1 LNPTASPERAET
13 QRAKLPRWMAL
24 AGVAILSFIA
34 LSAAAVGVYAA
45 WLFHDMPDAGDL
57 VDYHPPTATRA
68 YGWDGTLIGEF
79 SRERRIFVPYDAI
92 PAQTAQ
98 AFLAAEDHGFFK
110 HGGVDVGGF
119 GRAMV
124 KNVINLAQGR
134 RLEGG
139 STITQQVAKNI
150 LLTSDQTIGRKLKE
164 AILASQLERTLSK
177 ERILELYMN
186 EIWLGYRS
194 YGVGAAAYNYFGKS
208 LSELTLAESAYLA
221 ALPKGPDNYH
231 PLRRTEAAI
240 GRRNWVIDQM
250 ADLGWVTRAE
260 ANAAMKEPLKV
271 QATPSRSQYRD
282 ADYFVEEV
290 RRISLNM
297 KELGDERLNAGGY
310 YMRTTLDPQLQ
321 SQAKLALMNGLESYD
336 RRHGWRGAWGHVTT
350 TDGWEDIAR
359 KTVKPRERQDWK
371 RALVTSVGGG
381 AVTVRTID
389 GATGNLVGQDVSW
402 ARAGKGIGS
411 GDLVF
416 VEAAKEGGG
425 FRLKQ
430 VPAVN
435 GALVAMEPYSGRV
448 LAMVGGYSFSLS
460 SFNRAT
466 QALRQP
472 GSSFK
477 PIVYAAALES
487 GYTPASTVMDA
498 PITLKGYGGQD
509 WSPENYSRD
518 YYGAL
523 TLRKGLELSRN
534 TMTVR
539 LAQSV
544 GMTKIASLAERLGV
558 TKKMDKVLAMALGS
572 GETTT
577 FKMAAAYSSFVN
589 GGKLVE
595 PHLIEVVEDRNGK
608 VIWRADRRQCD
619 RCDAGFSGDESPRV
633 LRTGDQVMDPI
644 TAYQITSMLEGV
656 VQRGTAAAVSSL
668 GKPLGGKTGTTN
680 DYRSAWFMGFSPHM
694 VVGVYIGFD
703 DNRSLGNNE
712 TGSVA
717 AVPIF
722 IDFMGQALK
731 DKPAEPFK
739 APANAKYA
747 MIRGIREAFRPG
759 TEPSASSQ
767 ALGAAGPTSGP
778 QPYNQVFG
786 NGQVTGAP
794 NAAAAVAPQ
803 AAPPPKKKDDLS
815 DLF

>member
-1 LNPTASPERAET
+1 
-13 QRAKLPRWMAL
+13 M
-24 AGVAILSFIA
+24 GVVVLSFIA
-34 LSAAAVGVYAA
+34 MAAVAVGVYAA

-57 VDYHPPTATRA
+57 VDYHPATATRA
-68 YGWDGTLIGEF
+68 YAWDGTLIGEF

-98 AFLAAEDHGFFK
+98 AFLAAEDHSFFK
-110 HGGVDVGGF
+110 HGGVDIGGF

-150 LLTSDQTIGRKLKE
+150 LLNGDQTIGRKLKE

-208 LSELTLAESAYLA
+208 LSELTLAQSAYLA
-221 ALPKGPDNYH
+221 ALPKGPDNYQ
-231 PLRRTEAAI
+231 PIRRKAQAMA
-240 GRRNWVIDQM
+240 RRNWVIGQM
-250 ADLGWVTRAE
+250 AELGWVTRAE
-260 ANAAMKEPLKV
+260 AKAAMAEDLVV
-271 QATPSRSQYRD
+271 QVAPSRSQYRD

-290 RRISLNM
+290 RRIAVDM
-297 KELGDERLNAGGY
+297 KELGDDRLNAGGY

-321 SQAKLALMNGLESYD
+321 SAAKLALMDGLETYD
-336 RRHGWRGAWGHVTT
+336 RRHGWRGPFGHVTT
-350 TDGWEDIAR
+350 LQGWEDVAR
-359 KTVKPRERQDWK
+359 KTVKPRERQDWR
-371 RALVTSVGGG
+371 RAVVTSVAGG
-381 AVTVRTID
+381 VVEVHTID
-389 GATGNLVGQDVSW
+389 GAIGNLIGQDVAW
-402 ARAGKGIGS
+402 ARAGKGIGA
-411 GDLVF
+411 GDLIF
-416 VEAAKEGGG
+416 VEPAKEGGG
-425 FRLKQ
+425 FLLKQ
-430 VPAVN
+430 APAVN

-448 LAMVGGYSFSLS
+448 VAMVGGYSFSLS

-487 GYTPASTVMDA
+487 GYTPASTVLDA

-523 TLRKGLELSRN
+523 TLRRGLELSRN

-544 GMTKIASLAERLGV
+544 GMTKIAALAERLGV
-558 TKKMDKVLAMALGS
+558 SKNMDKVLAMALGS

-577 FKMAAAYSSFVN
+577 YKMAAAYSTFVN
-589 GGKLVE
+589 GGKLVQ
-595 PHLIEVVEDRNGK
+595 PHLIELVEDRNGK

-619 RCDAGFSGDESPRV
+619 RCQAGFSGDESPRIP
-633 LRTGDQVMDPI
+633 RTGDQVMDPI

-656 VQRGTAAAVSSL
+656 VQRGTATAASSI

-680 DYRSAWFMGFSPHM
+680 DYRSAWFMGFSPHL

-712 TGSVA
+712 TGAVA

-722 IDFMGQALK
+722 VDFMGQALK

-739 APANAKYA
+739 APSNAKFA

-759 TEPSASSQ
+759 TEPALSTQ
-767 ALGAAGPTSGP
+767 ALGAAGAPSGP
-778 QPYNQVFG
+778 QPYGQVFG
-786 NGQVTGAP
+786 GGNVTGAP

-803 AAPPPKKKDDLS
+803 APPPKKKDDLS